1 MALLASRAC
10 TVASSRIQ
18 WGGPD
23 MEALGEEMEGWAI
36 GVLSAVTSQDTAN
49 RILSKALE
57 GNNMAYS
64 VVDIAL
70 RLGMKEFIY
79 HRYVQTLVDLVWR
92 GAECEPTTVAGQV
105 REPLP
110 ENFSFLI
117 LAVRAIVP
125 GLNFAFD
132 YRSKARGV
140 RQVADAWKEDDS
152 HTDDKNSVLF
162 ESMARTLKISRSES
176 HASRTHLLS
185 ESDDGDQG
193 ALRTSAIRN
202 AAQDLASRFQSL

>member
-36 GVLSAVTSQDTAN
+36 GVLSAVPSQDTAN

-70 RLGMKEFIY
+70 RLGMKEFIS
-79 HRYVQTLVDLVWR
+79 HRYVQTR
-92 GAECEPTTVAGQV
+92 
-105 REPLP
+105 
-110 ENFSFLI
+110 LI
-117 LAVRAIVP
+117 WS
-125 GLNFAFD
+125 GE
-132 YRSKARGV
+132 ARNASQQRWPV
-140 RQVADAWKEDDS
+140 K
-152 HTDDKNSVLF
+152 
-162 ESMARTLKISRSES
+162 SES
-176 HASRTHLLS
+176 HCP
-185 ESDDGDQG
+185 
-193 ALRTSAIRN
+193 RTSPFGSSPSEPLCQA
-202 AAQDLASRFQSL
+202 